1 MDLSSVCRAA
11 IAAGVSN
18 DKESSIVAFK
28 IVDPPKSYTGVPE
41 SKRQRLTTLDYKNA
55 AVKFGG
61 GSWYGLRAFVFVPA
75 NEAILVFKRAAAG
88 GEGGHMALSRKQS
101 MDSAKTV
108 ELTAH
113 QVALD
118 GGQENMALFFDGK
131 EGTMLTYEGAGE
143 YLAQIPGGITVE
155 AWVYDAEPAERSA
168 YVAFFQ
174 DNGGSAESG
183 GDGAWAGAEPLP
195 EEQHDKGFVLG
206 TDKGA
211 FSFAL
216 ASTDANRLD
225 YLSSQ
230 ACAARH
236 HLGSWVHL
244 AGTYD
249 GSVMKLYINGVK
261 SAVGYTQSGPV
272 AWPTLDEPAE
282 LTLGA
287 WLGTKKQTY
296 FNGML
301 DEVRIWSKP
310 LPEATINS
318 NMHMTL
324 AVPMDGLG
332 ILLLYCFV
340 LYVCF
345 NLFCVFVYDEHD
357 PRFGNRWPCSP
368 HSQTSSRW

>member
-1 MDLSSVCRAA
+1 MSEENPFMDLSSVCRAA

-41 SKRQRLTTLDYKNA
+41 SKGQRLTTLDYKNA
-55 AVKFGG
+55 ARKFGG

-75 NEAILVFKRAAAG
+75 SEAILVFKKAAEG
-88 GEGGHMALSRKQS
+88 GEGGHMALSQKQS

-108 ELTAH
+108 SLTAH
-113 QVALD
+113 EVALD

-155 AWVYDAEPAERSA
+155 AWVYDLEPAERSA

-174 DNGGSAESG
+174 DNEGSPESG
-183 GDGAWAGAEPLP
+183 GDGTWAGTEPLP
-195 EEQHDKGFVLG
+195 VEQHDKGFVLG
-206 TDKGA
+206 TDQGA
-211 FSFAL
+211 FSFAV
-216 ASTDANRLD
+216 ASTDTNRLD

-230 ACAARH
+230 SCAARH
-236 HLGSWVHL
+236 HIGSWVHV

-249 GSVMKLYINGVK
+249 GSVMKLYVNGVK
-261 SAVGYTQSGPV
+261 TAVGYTQSGPI
-272 AWPTLDEPAE
+272 AWPTLDEPVE

-287 WLGTKKQTY
+287 WLGEKTQTY

-301 DEVRIWSKP
+301 DEVRIWDTA
-310 LPEATINS
+310 LTEATIQR

-324 AVPMDGLG
+324 PVPMDALG
-332 ILLLYCFV
+332 ILLLNCIFV
-340 LYVCF
+340 
-345 NLFCVFVYDEHD
+345 
-357 PRFGNRWPCSP
+357 
-368 HSQTSSRW
+368 